1 MDWLGL
7 SRSMIKGGGRLFR
20 KQKQVRYEV
29 FLGINLFFSSWDW
42 DVWKVDVWEKGT
54 SRASYTNFFF
64 CAKSMQGKLQGEQ
77 APADPR
83 EERGALL
90 EGEKKVGKGA
100 KENRTGEFGF
110 PILHQKTSKWK
121 KKNNKRKGT
130 RRSDQPVC
138 RAAMLQDIPCYRNLL
153 FFFFELIATSE
164 YQSSDST
171 KWRIRAR
178 LNKRL
183 SFERATP

>member
-1 MDWLGL
+1 MSGRCFLDMDWLGL

-42 DVWKVDVWEKGT
+42 DCVGSGCLGKGNRCDKP
-54 SRASYTNFFF
+54 SFLYDFFF

-83 EERGALL
+83 EERGGLL
-90 EGEKKVGKGA
+90 EGEKVRKGT

-110 PILHQKTSKWK
+110 PILHQKTSS
-121 KKNNKRKGT
+121 G
-130 RRSDQPVC
+130 RR
-138 RAAMLQDIPCYRNLL
+138 R
-153 FFFFELIATSE
+153 
-164 YQSSDST
+164 
-171 KWRIRAR
+171 RIII
-178 LNKRL
+178 
-183 SFERATP
+183 E